1 MIKNKATNKEENL
14 MSTFN
19 QPFYG
24 QNQSWGYNGFQGA
37 PQAMEKTFN
46 SLTQEEI
53 ERLQKKENTF
63 SLAITQDEKLRGICT
78 HRRPD
83 GLGDTLVEDPATGL
97 MRCTICGYTF
107 KPADSNTSPEEIRD
121 AVNTVEDFLQ
131 TIKLM
136 FIDLPADAA
145 REYFQIIPLLEKI
158 PQLFEY
164 AAKNLA
170 KHNQYGW
177 SYDGRNMSTYN
188 MFANLQGMFGNGMM
202 AQPMAAPQQPMGA
215 PAGFPAGAYQQ
226 PMMGNG
232 FGFQGASQVAPGY
245 APTNQGFAYT
255 PNQATTPAEPTVAA
269 PQAEDVTV
277 ATEVKA

>member
-1 MIKNKATNKEENL
+1 

-19 QPFYG
+19 QPYYG
-24 QNQSWGYNGFQGA
+24 QQPAWGYNGFQGA

-63 SLAITQDEKLRGICT
+63 SLAITQDERLRGICT

-83 GLGDTLVEDPATGL
+83 GLGDTLIEDPVTGL
-97 MRCTICGYTF
+97 MKCTICGYSF
-107 KPADSNTSPEEIRD
+107 KPADSNTSPEVIRD
-121 AVNTVEDFLQ
+121 AVDTVEDFLQ

-136 FIDLPADAA
+136 FIDLPVDAA

-158 PQLFEY
+158 PQLFDY

-177 SYDGRNMSTYN
+177 SYDNRNMSTYN

-202 AQPMAAPQQPMGA
+202 GQPVAPQQPMGA
-215 PAGFPAGAYQQ
+215 PAGFPNAAYQQ

-232 FGFQGASQVAPGY
+232 FGFQGASQVNPAY
-245 APTNQGFAYT
+245 APNTTGFAYT
-255 PNQATTPAEPTVAA
+255 PTQATTPADPTVTPA
-269 PQAEDVTV
+269 PQAAPEADVNVT
-277 ATEVKA
+277 TTVKA